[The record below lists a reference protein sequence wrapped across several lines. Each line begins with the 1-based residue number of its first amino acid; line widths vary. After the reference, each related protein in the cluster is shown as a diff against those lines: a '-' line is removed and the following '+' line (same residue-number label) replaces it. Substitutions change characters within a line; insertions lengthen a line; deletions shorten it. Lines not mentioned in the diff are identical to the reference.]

1 MAGEQLL
8 VSEGNARDA
17 RLAVDGE
24 LLVGRAAAVEEG
36 RLGDDPEI
44 SRRHARLVR
53 GASGELTVEDLGS
66 SNGTFVNG
74 ERLNALRTLQVG
86 DVVRMGKTVLH
97 VTDAS
102 GRVPE
107 PTQLGAAPATELS
120 AAVSAELLVKEGAA
134 EGRVITLEDELI
146 IGRAESGEGRLG
158 NDPELSRRHARV
170 FRDGQGR
177 WSVEDLGSA
186 NGTFVNGVRTS
197 EPQPLQVGDQV
208 RLGRTILE
216 LTATAGAAAP
226 ATPAPASPA
235 PSPAPPPAAAPPAQ
249 ESPAPPAPASPAPS
263 PAPPPAAAPPAQES
277 PAPRAPAIP
286 APPPPPAPAEPAQRP
301 AAARPAPTPP
311 PDALALGSVFAGC
324 RVDEV
329 IGFGDMGVV
338 YRAEELALQRRVA
351 LKVIRPEHSEDARFR
366 ERFRRESKTAASID
380 HPNVIPI
387 LDAGE
392 ERGVLYISMRLVDGT
407 DLRRVIAAQGDVEPL
422 RAARIV
428 GRVGAALDA
437 AHARGL
443 VHRDV
448 KPANVLLARAD
459 HVYLSD
465 FGLAKPADEAGGLT
479 RQGSIVARAEYV
491 APEQL
496 IEDRV
501 DALTDVHAL
510 GCLLFEALTGEP
522 PYAGSRE
529 GPAMLAY
536 VNEPPP
542 SPLERRPNLPPA
554 FDEVVRR
561 AMAKDPS
568 ERYPSAGDL
577 GQAALVAAGGL
588 RRARAESV
596 VATGEA
602 APLAAMPGL
611 SRAPRRADEP
621 AEVPV
626 SPPPPAR
633 RNRRELLRWG
643 AALAVL
649 AILLVGMVAALDALS
664 KL

>member
-1 MAGEQLL
+1 
-8 VSEGNARDA
+8 
-17 RLAVDGE
+17 
-24 LLVGRAAAVEEG
+24 
-36 RLGDDPEI
+36 
-44 SRRHARLVR
+44 
-53 GASGELTVEDLGS
+53 
-66 SNGTFVNG
+66 
-74 ERLNALRTLQVG
+74 
-86 DVVRMGKTVLH
+86 
-97 VTDAS
+97 
-102 GRVPE
+102 
-107 PTQLGAAPATELS
+107 
-120 AAVSAELLVKEGAA
+120 
-134 EGRVITLEDELI
+134 
-146 IGRAESGEGRLG
+146 
-158 NDPELSRRHARV
+158 
-170 FRDGQGR
+170 
-177 WSVEDLGSA
+177 
-186 NGTFVNGVRTS
+186 
-197 EPQPLQVGDQV
+197 
-208 RLGRTILE
+208 
-216 LTATAGAAAP
+216 
-226 ATPAPASPA
+226 
-235 PSPAPPPAAAPPAQ
+235 
-249 ESPAPPAPASPAPS
+249 
-263 PAPPPAAAPPAQES
+263 
-277 PAPRAPAIP
+277 
-286 APPPPPAPAEPAQRP
+286 
-301 AAARPAPTPP
+301 
-311 PDALALGSVFAGC
+311 
-324 RVDEV
+324 
-329 IGFGDMGVV
+329 MGVV
-338 YRAEELALQRRVA
+338 YRAEELTLQRPVA
-351 LKVIRPEHSEDARFR
+351 LKVIRPEHSEDDRFR
-366 ERFRRESKTAASID
+366 ERFRRESKIAASID

-392 ERGVLYISMRLVDGT
+392 EGGVLYISMRLVDGT
-407 DLRRVIAAQGDVEPL
+407 DLRQVIAAQGSVEPL

-437 AHARGL
+437 AHALGL

-465 FGLAKPADEAGGLT
+465 FGLAKPADQAGGLT
-479 RQGSIVARAEYV
+479 REGSIVARAEYV

-510 GCLLFEALTGEP
+510 GCLLFETLTGEP

-577 GQAALVAAGGL
+577 GQAALVAAGGM
-588 RRARAESV
+588 RRARAESI

-611 SRAPRRADEP
+611 SRAPRRAEEP
-621 AEVPV
+621 VEVAV
-626 SPPPPAR
+626 SPSEPAR
-633 RNRRELLRWG
+633 RDRREVLRWG

-649 AILLVGMVAALDALS
+649 AILLVGMLAALDALS

>member
-66 SNGTFVNG
+66 ANGTFVNG
-74 ERLNALRTLQVG
+74 DRLEAARTLQLG
-86 DVVRMGKTVLH
+86 DVVRMGTTVLQ

-107 PTQLGAAPATELS
+107 PTRLGAAPATE
-120 AAVSAELLVKEGAA
+120 VSAPASGELLVKEGAA
-134 EGRVITLEDELI
+134 EGRVITLDDELM

-177 WSVEDLGSA
+177 WSIEDLGSA
-186 NGTFVNGVRTS
+186 NGTFVNGVRIS
-197 EPQPLQVGDQV
+197 EPRPLQVGDAV
-208 RLGRTILE
+208 RLGRTTLE
-216 LTATAGAAAP
+216 MTAAAGAAAP
-226 ATPAPASPA
+226 ATPAPAAPEPAAPA
-235 PSPAPPPAAAPPAQ
+235 PSPAPPSPPPAT
-249 ESPAPPAPASPAPS
+249 PASPAPPR
-263 PAPPPAAAPPAQES
+263 PAT
-277 PAPRAPAIP
+277 P
-286 APPPPPAPAEPAQRP
+286 APPPPPTPAEPAPRP
-301 AAARPAPTPP
+301 APARPAPTPP
-311 PDALALGSVFAGC
+311 PDALPLGSVFAGC

-338 YRAEELALQRRVA
+338 YRAEELALQRPVA
-351 LKVIRPEHSEDARFR
+351 LKVIRPEHSEDDRFR
-366 ERFRRESKTAASID
+366 ERFRRESKIAASID

-392 ERGVLYISMRLVDGT
+392 EGGVLYISMRLVDGT
-407 DLRRVIAAQGDVEPL
+407 DLRQVIAAQGSVEPL

-437 AHARGL
+437 AHALGL

-465 FGLAKPADEAGGLT
+465 FGLAKPADRGGWAHARGLDRGAGGV
-479 RQGSIVARAEYV
+479 RGARA
-491 APEQL
+491 A
-496 IEDRV
+496 DR
-501 DALTDVHAL
+501 
-510 GCLLFEALTGEP
+510 
-522 PYAGSRE
+522 
-529 GPAMLAY
+529 GPGRRAH
-536 VNEPPP
+536 
-542 SPLERRPNLPPA
+542 RRP
-554 FDEVVRR
+554 
-561 AMAKDPS
+561 
-568 ERYPSAGDL
+568 
-577 GQAALVAAGGL
+577 
-588 RRARAESV
+588 RAR
-596 VATGEA
+596 
-602 APLAAMPGL
+602 L
-611 SRAPRRADEP
+611 SAVRNAD
-621 AEVPV
+621 
-626 SPPPPAR
+626 
-633 RNRRELLRWG
+633 WG
-643 AALAVL
+643 AALRRVSGGTGHAGL
-649 AILLVGMVAALDALS
+649 RERAAAFAAGASPKPASGLRRGGAARDGKGPERALS
-664 KL
+664 VGRRPGPGGARRGRRDAARASGIHRRHRRGSAACCDAGPLSSTAAGGGAG